1 MIIQDYV
8 LINEVI
14 SFLWYVAKDIIV
26 LVLEDLKYMRN
37 LLNEGWHRLI
47 INCSFICFDSLVP

>member
-37 LLNEGWHRLI
+37 LLNEG
-47 INCSFICFDSLVP
+47 